1 MLNEK
6 SDIYSFGVVLLE
18 SVTARDPVD
27 YSKPADEVEAF
38 PIFRQFEWP
47 VYHLVLKSFF
57 YVISDKSGR
66 MA

>member
-27 YSKPADEVEAF
+27 YSKPADEVE
-38 PIFRQFEWP
+38 IFQF
-47 VYHLVLKSFF
+47 
-57 YVISDKSGR
+57 
-66 MA
+66 

>member
-38 PIFRQFEWP
+38 PIFRQFE
-47 VYHLVLKSFF
+47 
-57 YVISDKSGR
+57 
-66 MA
+66 

>member
-27 YSKPADEVEAF
+27 YSKPADEVEVF
-38 PIFRQFEWP
+38 SSLKNWCGQSLVFTPLVCFR
-47 VYHLVLKSFF
+47 
-57 YVISDKSGR
+57 
-66 MA
+66 